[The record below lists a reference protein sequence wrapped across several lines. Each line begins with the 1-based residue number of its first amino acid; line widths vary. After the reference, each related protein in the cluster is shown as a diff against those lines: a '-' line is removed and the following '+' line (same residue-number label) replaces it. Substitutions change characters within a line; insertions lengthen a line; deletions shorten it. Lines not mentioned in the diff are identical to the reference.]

1 MAITWTVEAA
11 KRIRDAVRRVE
22 GTPTGTPNQD
32 PGANHLPPETLFAL
46 VPAGGIPARSGTA
59 LGSAECDVYRDAP
72 QSFGSDTRVLQQ
84 VVDGAGNAVK
94 KSVNNTSSTA
104 IDGSGGDRYLPIT
117 RTKHGAWIPLPGCT

>member
-22 GTPTGTPNQD
+22 GTPTGTPNPD
-32 PGANHLPPETLFAL
+32 PAANQLPPETLFAL
-46 VPAGGIPARSGTA
+46 VPSGGIPARSGTT

-72 QSFGSDTRVLQQ
+72 QAWGSDTRVLEQ
-84 VVDGAGNAVK
+84 VVDGTGNAVK
-94 KSVNNTSSTA
+94 KFVYNTTPSD
-104 IDGSGGDRYLPIT
+104 IDGSGGDRYIPIT